1 MLSEANHL
9 IKSRL
14 LKTQLLKNI
23 SPMILSSFGSLT
35 KIVIVAK
42 KDQHNDRM
50 YAPEAIKKKDV
61 AAKCLCARI
70 VFSHSFT
77 VSDGA

>member
-1 MLSEANHL
+1 LSNDF
-9 IKSRL
+9 I
-14 LKTQLLKNI
+14 
-23 SPMILSSFGSLT
+23 SFGSLT
-35 KIVIVAK
+35 KIVIVVK

-77 VSDGA
+77 VSDGAWFGYASLICIVPRVNINVAA